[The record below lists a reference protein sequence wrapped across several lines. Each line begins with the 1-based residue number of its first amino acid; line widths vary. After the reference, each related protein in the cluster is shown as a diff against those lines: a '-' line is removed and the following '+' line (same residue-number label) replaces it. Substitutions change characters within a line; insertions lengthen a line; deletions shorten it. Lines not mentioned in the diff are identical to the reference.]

1 MRISKEFQLIC
12 HSERFSHPHSASIY
26 KINYLYKMLLIQHL
40 VELESRYNNTTL
52 LHPHPPAGVAHTIVL
67 MQSGPYPPLLRKMRH
82 VNIRN

>member
-1 MRISKEFQLIC
+1 
-12 HSERFSHPHSASIY
+12 
-26 KINYLYKMLLIQHL
+26 MLLIQHL